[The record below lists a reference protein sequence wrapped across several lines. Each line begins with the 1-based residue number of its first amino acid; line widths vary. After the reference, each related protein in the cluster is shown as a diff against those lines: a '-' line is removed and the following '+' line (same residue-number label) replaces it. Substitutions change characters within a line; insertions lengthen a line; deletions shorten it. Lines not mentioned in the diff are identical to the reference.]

1 VILCDARSG
10 KIAREDGFEVFTHPR
25 RVSIPLPLRLDAESS
40 RRMPLGIV
48 IRMHVFFGLA
58 TNTPGGWREG
68 MAKDGILMEVPSGRI
83 VYPKQMGQLLSI
95 L

>member
-1 VILCDARSG
+1 
-10 KIAREDGFEVFTHPR
+10 
-25 RVSIPLPLRLDAESS
+25 
-40 RRMPLGIV
+40 MPPEGRQQAV
-48 IRMHVFFGLA
+48 CGRMHVHFGLA

-83 VYPKQMGQLLSI
+83 VYPRQMGQLLSI

>member
-1 VILCDARSG
+1 
-10 KIAREDGFEVFTHPR
+10 
-25 RVSIPLPLRLDAESS
+25 
-40 RRMPLGIV
+40 
-48 IRMHVFFGLA
+48 MHVHFGLA

>member
-1 VILCDARSG
+1 
-10 KIAREDGFEVFTHPR
+10 
-25 RVSIPLPLRLDAESS
+25 
-40 RRMPLGIV
+40 MPLGIV